1 MRFNVLVSTRFFD
14 SAAEQLLHDND
25 CTIIKS
31 GLPYDVQDD
40 TLTPEQLHSLL
51 NGVDGWVVGTVPV
64 TEALM
69 QAHPRLK
76 VIARRGVGYNNVDI
90 KAARALNK
98 HVTIASGGNEAA
110 VADHAVAFF
119 LSLAKKLNE
128 SHRAL
133 QDGRWSTFV
142 STELYQKTVGLI
154 GFGRIAR
161 GVAKRVK
168 GFDTTVLAYDPFA
181 DAATVAAYGVTL
193 TSLEDLL
200 ARSDYVSLHLPYT
213 KETRHLINA
222 ERLAQMKQ
230 GAFLVN
236 TARGGLID
244 EKALL
249 AALTSGHVAGAGL
262 DVFENE
268 PDLEDPVVKAL
279 LAHPQVSATAQA
291 AGSSEEGL
299 QRTNKIAAQTVI
311 DLLNGRSI
319 DPACLVV

>member
-14 SAAEQLLHDND
+14 PAAEQLLHDND

-133 QDGRWSTFV
+133 QDGRWLTFV

-244 EKALL
+244 EAALL

-279 LAHPQVSATAQA
+279 LAHPHVSATAHA

>member
-1 MRFNVLVSTRFFD
+1 MSFNVLVSTRFFD
-14 SAAEQLLHDND
+14 AAAEQLLRDND
-25 CTIIKS
+25 CKIIKS

-40 TLTPEQLHSLL
+40 TLSTAQLHSLL
-51 NGVDGWVVGTVPV
+51 EGVDGWVVGTVQV
-64 TEALM
+64 TEELM
-69 QAHPRLK
+69 RAHPRLK

-90 KAARALNK
+90 KAAQALNK

-119 LSLAKKLNE
+119 LALAKKLNE
-128 SHRAL
+128 SHQAL
-133 QDGRWSTFV
+133 QQGRWSTFV
-142 STELYQKTVGLI
+142 STELFEKTVGLI

-161 GVAKRVK
+161 GVTKRVK
-168 GFDTTVLAYDPFA
+168 GFDANVLAYDPFA
-181 DAATVAAYGVTL
+181 DEKTVSQHGAKL
-193 TSLEDLL
+193 TSLEELL
-200 ARSDYVSLHLPYT
+200 ARSDYVSLHLPYS

-222 ERLAQMKQ
+222 ERMAQMKK
-230 GAFLVN
+230 GAFLIN

-244 EKALL
+244 EAALL
-249 AALTSGHVAGAGL
+249 DALTSGHIAGAGL

-268 PDLEDPVVKAL
+268 PDLQDPVVKAL
-279 LAHPQVSATAQA
+279 LAHPHVMATAHA